1 MLFWLSET
9 GKIWGFQAFWSC
21 SVNFPHYGDP
31 LAWNWS
37 YLGFLGII
45 WRTCG
50 SKCQGEGGGIFP
62 TVCVECC
69 LVWMTSQIAYTFY
82 QPHLCP
88 LRNQLATYQL
98 MTKQF
103 SMSWSHWYRSIW
115 WSYCTNFSLGNFCI
129 LLSLSNYQLDTDVSH
144 SHILWLMFL
153 CVPTKMY
160 HYLARENFSHMKVEG
175 WIRPMLLWERGQI
188 TIVNFLDHSELQI
201 PQKTFVSVWQGIKLR
216 RILKQ
221 LVYCYVIAQH
231 GFHVK
236 VCPMTCTLFFWN
248 NKP

>member
-50 SKCQGEGGGIFP
+50 SKCRGEGGGIFP
-62 TVCVECC
+62 TLCVECC
-69 LVWMTSQIAYTFY
+69 LVWMTSQMAYTFY

-88 LRNQLATYQL
+88 LRNWLPTYQL

-115 WSYCTNFSLGNFCI
+115 WSYCTNFSLGNFSI
-129 LLSLSNYQLDTDVSH
+129 LLLLSNYQLDTDVSH
-144 SHILWLMFL
+144 ILWLMFL
-153 CVPTKMY
+153 CVPRCIITWHVRIFHTWK
-160 HYLARENFSHMKVEG
+160 LKVGLDLCYCGKEVKL
-175 WIRPMLLWERGQI
+175 LLWI
-188 TIVNFLDHSELQI
+188 SWTILSCKFL
-201 PQKTFVSVWQGIKLR
+201 R
-216 RILKQ
+216 
-221 LVYCYVIAQH
+221 
-231 GFHVK
+231 
-236 VCPMTCTLFFWN
+236 
-248 NKP
+248 KPLSQYGKESN

>member
-21 SVNFPHYGDP
+21 SVNFPLYGDP

-45 WRTCG
+45 WRMCG
-50 SKCQGEGGGIFP
+50 SKCQREGGGIFP
-62 TVCVECC
+62 TLCVECC

-115 WSYCTNFSLGNFCI
+115 WSYCTNFSLGNFSI
-129 LLSLSNYQLDTDVSH
+129 LLLLSNYQLDTDVSH

-153 CVPTKMY
+153 CVPRCIITWHVRIFHTWK
-160 HYLARENFSHMKVEG
+160 LKVGLDLCYCGKEVKL
-175 WIRPMLLWERGQI
+175 LLWI
-188 TIVNFLDHSELQI
+188 SWTILSCKFL
-201 PQKTFVSVWQGIKLR
+201 R
-216 RILKQ
+216 
-221 LVYCYVIAQH
+221 
-231 GFHVK
+231 
-236 VCPMTCTLFFWN
+236 
-248 NKP
+248 KPLSQYGKESN

>member
-50 SKCQGEGGGIFP
+50 SKCRGEGGGIFP
-62 TVCVECC
+62 TLCVECC
-69 LVWMTSQIAYTFY
+69 LVWITSQMAYTFY

-88 LRNQLATYQL
+88 LRNQLQTYQL

-103 SMSWSHWYRSIW
+103 SMTWSHWYRSIW
-115 WSYCTNFSLGNFCI
+115 WSYCTNFSLGNFSI
-129 LLSLSNYQLDTDVSH
+129 LLLLSHYQLDTDI

-153 CVPTKMY
+153 CVPRCIITWHVRIFHTWK
-160 HYLARENFSHMKVEG
+160 LKVGLDLCYCGKEVKL
-175 WIRPMLLWERGQI
+175 LLWI
-188 TIVNFLDHSELQI
+188 SWTILSCKFL
-201 PQKTFVSVWQGIKLR
+201 R
-216 RILKQ
+216 
-221 LVYCYVIAQH
+221 
-231 GFHVK
+231 
-236 VCPMTCTLFFWN
+236 
-248 NKP
+248 KPLSQYGKESN